1 MLIFAASQK
10 VPIAMIQ
17 KQVRVRLSQAPAGVL
32 SGPLAFCNAVEHHR
46 AGSIWSVANR
56 RHYTLCLCLCVN
68 SKFRRKQL
76 AKVTQDC
83 QAKWNNFKRLK

>member
-17 KQVRVRLSQAPAGVL
+17 KLECVRLSQAPAGVL

-56 RHYTLCLCLCVN
+56 RHYTLCVN

-76 AKVTQDC
+76 AKVRTGLPSQVE
-83 QAKWNNFKRLK
+83 QF